1 VPMQVPVITGALLD
15 NLKSKHVR
23 LYGFDLSPGSRRRS
37 IEIAALA
44 LMAVAAARGLSAYL
58 RQLSVNKLTQG
69 FVCELRRDLIRRLT
83 MMPLEYHCRIGA
95 GDLFDAA
102 TADTANLR
110 RFVGQVVVRSLTNVL
125 RVVCPVVLLFLHEP
139 LLAAV
144 CCAVIPVQ
152 WLITHHLQK
161 SAQRAR
167 TQARRTRSRFTTRPY
182 KASGPA
188 SWRWAARFGKWTSS
202 SGRNCISRIVR
213 PGDQP

>member
-1 VPMQVPVITGALLD
+1 MSEPAATPSPSPWRFAVRRLVRHKLPFGLALFWSVVFVLVPMQVPVITGALLD

-102 TADTANLR
+102 TIGRMAEHLERLLVEMVKKPEARLSELDILSQDEIVAVDPPGDDFDEAPHLPR
-110 RFVGQVVVRSLTNVL
+110 
-125 RVVCPVVLLFLHEP
+125 VLLWFNRIH
-139 LLAAV
+139 
-144 CCAVIPVQ
+144 
-152 WLITHHLQK
+152 
-161 SAQRAR
+161 
-167 TQARRTRSRFTTRPY
+167 
-182 KASGPA
+182 
-188 SWRWAARFGKWTSS
+188 FG
-202 SGRNCISRIVR
+202 RLRQMIDALN
-213 PGDQP
+213 QY